1 MTVRSQVADL
11 GREVF
16 GALRGAIEN
25 YEGFVEVAFLDEVLA
40 PQHPYLDALP

>member
-1 MTVRSQVADL
+1 VADL

-25 YEGFVEVAFLDEVLA
+25 NERLVEIAFLDEVLA
-40 PQHPYLDALP
+40 HTLTDMLVHFI

>member
-1 MTVRSQVADL
+1 MADL

-25 YEGFVEVAFLDEVLA
+25 YERLIEVAFLDEVLA
-40 PQHPYLDALP
+40 HTLIDMLVHFI

>member
-1 MTVRSQVADL
+1 VADL

-25 YEGFVEVAFLDEVLA
+25 YEGYVEVALFNELFAL
-40 PQHPYLDALP
+40 QHPYLDALP